1 MANCKTAVSILQEH
15 CAQQGMTP
23 IYTTISQ
30 EGQSHQPKFTISC
43 TAGPTVGTGEGVS
56 KKSAKQAAAEA
67 VLQQWDVEIPKLD
80 SVKAET
86 VDTPNPVGELQE
98 LVTYL
103 GWRRPE
109 YDEIEE
115 TGPPHDR
122 SFVVGVTVGKFRE
135 QGTDKSKRLAK
146 RTAAKSMLDTIKALP
161 PDTDP
166 GVEPGT
172 TKPKKKQAAV
182 AAAATKAAAGCSLQ
196 TAEGPNI
203 DRLCNNPLNFPDSQS
218 CQILQLVADEQNFE
232 TRYIDL
238 SERSLKEEYQCLVE
252 LKTSPLAVCHGMGPT
267 PESARSTAARNA
279 LYYIKTMAHKPP
291 NPPTDP
297 TDIKDDFE
305 PPSHKN
311 PVQVLNEM
319 SIAPLD
325 FVIVSKDGP
334 PHDPFYVMSVQVKGK
349 TFMAEGKKKQKAK
362 ETAARAALLEVFGI
376 MSSDNDS
383 LPNAR
388 IRPTPS
394 ILYTTWT
401 GQEAFTCANHI
412 QSIVEEKLRE
422 VALKDG
428 QTRYL
433 RYKVLAGV
441 VQSDGDVLKSSR
453 VVCLATGTKC
463 PLTEE
468 PVTKGT
474 ILRDCHAEVVARR
487 CLKRYLMEQ
496 HLKHQKDPKSSV
508 FDGSNGILQLKEG
521 IQFHLYIS
529 CPPCG
534 DAASFIKEERSMGC
548 GDGHPH
554 RGARGILRAKIKQGE
569 STIPLTG
576 KAITAR
582 ERLFTMTCS
591 DKVASWNVLG
601 VQGAL
606 LSHLIAPV
614 YLSSVILGMQFHPD
628 HLPRALYGRLTDLP
642 ELPRG
647 YKLNKPLMVGASRP
661 NECLFGTSSSSKAPS
676 FSINWM
682 QTEDTDN
689 IEVIK
694 TDTGLTEDGTPS
706 RVSQEKLFS
715 TYLDI
720 MRKPPHQSHATEDSI
735 KHSPK
740 RRKTSKKN
748 KQSKERVSTDKS
760 QQNLKGGATYREVK
774 EGAEAYQK
782 CKKILKATFLSE
794 GLGRWLEKP
803 KDCDNFRC
811 SSDQ

>member
-203 DRLCNNPLNFPDSQS
+203 DRLCNNPLNFP
-218 CQILQLVADEQNFE
+218 
-232 TRYIDL
+232 
-238 SERSLKEEYQCLVE
+238 
-252 LKTSPLAVCHGMGPT
+252 
-267 PESARSTAARNA
+267 
-279 LYYIKTMAHKPP
+279 
-291 NPPTDP
+291 DP